1 MRGCAW
7 AGGEEAGRVGGAGWL
22 AGALRDGTRA
32 MYDSKFAAETATV
45 PRPTTWPLRR
55 QFFNRHTEAQALSD
69 QDKRAAARGKRG

>member
-1 MRGCAW
+1 M
-7 AGGEEAGRVGGAGWL
+7 
-22 AGALRDGTRA
+22 RDGTRA